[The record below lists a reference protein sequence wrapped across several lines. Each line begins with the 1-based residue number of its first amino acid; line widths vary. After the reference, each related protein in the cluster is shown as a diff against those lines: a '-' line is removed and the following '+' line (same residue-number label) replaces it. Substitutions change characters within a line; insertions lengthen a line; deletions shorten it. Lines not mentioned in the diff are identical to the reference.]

1 MTLVWIKILEQSWCL
16 MEFHVDIQS
25 TFYIMNFAY
34 QMVEAF
40 TQPDF

>member
-1 MTLVWIKILEQSWCL
+1 MKILEQSWYL

-25 TFYIMNFAY
+25 ILYIMNFAY
-34 QMVEAF
+34 QMIEAF